1 MADAPPS
8 MPPVPSDTR
17 RRLPRIE
24 PALRAPLIS
33 TVVGLLAGVG
43 LAMVLPA
50 AFALPAAIVVLALSG
65 LSAMLALDTVRRRQ
79 AEALARNV
87 GELNV
92 RLGATRIKLEG
103 LQSRINSEPLR
114 EADIAPTRLALSE
127 LTAEVG
133 LLGGVLRDVATA
145 VSEHE
150 RRIADQEEARSP
162 AGRPNPGGVA
172 AKPAAETASQ
182 PVLTAEPV
190 HVVDA
195 DMVRREQARLQPIL
209 DAFEAGGVEVH
220 LQPIAALPHR
230 RTVGYEVLARLRLG
244 DGALLLPAQFIPAI
258 ERAGQAASLD
268 AQVLTQSLAI
278 AGHLNAKG
286 TDEFLS
292 INLTPSTWAEARS
305 LGSIARVLETYQR
318 HAARLVIDIPQRIFR
333 QLDPTRLG
341 IIGAISAKGI
351 RFSVDQ
357 VADLRMDPASL
368 SERGVRFVK
377 LPTRVLAGEAMGS
390 AGLDVDMADVA
401 LLMRRAGIEIIGEQA
416 ESDRQVADL
425 LELDV
430 RLAQGLAISAPR
442 PVRSDVFQSAA
453 QQASRPPA
461 EPAPVEPAAPPALPR
476 PEPEAERIPFRATLR
491 RASA

>member
-1 MADAPPS
+1 MADAPDS
-8 MPPVPSDTR
+8 ISLARHGER
-17 RRLPRIE
+17 RLLPRIE

-33 TVVGLLAGVG
+33 TVVGMLAGAG

-50 AFALPAAIVVLALSG
+50 AFALPAAIVVLGLSV
-65 LSAMLALDTVRRRQ
+65 LSAMLALDAGRRRE
-79 AEALARNV
+79 AEAIARNV

-150 RRIADQEEARSP
+150 RRIADAEEARAS
-162 AGRPNPGGVA
+162 AGRPNPGGAA
-172 AKPAAETASQ
+172 AKPAAQPASQ
-182 PVLTAEPV
+182 PVLTAEPA

-195 DMVRREQARLQPIL
+195 DMARREQARLQPII
-209 DAFEAGGVEVH
+209 DAFDAGGVEVH
-220 LQPIAALPHR
+220 LQPIAALPQR

-244 DGALLLPAQFIPAI
+244 DGALLMPGEFIPVI
-258 ERAGQAASLD
+258 ERTGQAASLD

-286 TDEFLS
+286 ADEFLS
-292 INLTPSTWAEARS
+292 INLSPSTWAEARS
-305 LGSIARVLETYQR
+305 LGSIARVLEAYQS

-351 RFSVDQ
+351 RFAVDQ
-357 VADLRMDPASL
+357 VVDLRFDPASL

-377 LPTRVLAGEAMGS
+377 LPARVLAGEAAGN
-390 AGLDVDMADVA
+390 AGLDVDMADFA

-425 LELDV
+425 LDLDV

-442 PVRSDVFQSAA
+442 PVRPDVFLPAA

-461 EPAPVEPAAPPALPR
+461 EAAPAEPAAPPAVRR

>member
-1 MADAPPS
+1 MADAPDSTPFA
-8 MPPVPSDTR
+8 PPQE
-17 RRLPRIE
+17 RRLMPRIE

-33 TVVGLLAGVG
+33 TVVGMLAGAG
-43 LAMVLPA
+43 LAVVLPT
-50 AFALPAAIVVLALSG
+50 AFALPAAIIVLGLSV
-65 LSAMLALDTVRRRQ
+65 LSAMLALDAGRRRE
-79 AEALARNV
+79 ADALACNV

-150 RRIADQEEARSP
+150 KRIADAEEARSS
-162 AGRPNPGGVA
+162 AGKPPSGAA
-172 AKPAAETASQ
+172 AKPATQPASQ
-182 PVLTAEPV
+182 PVLMAEPA

-195 DMVRREQARLQPIL
+195 DMARREQARLQPIL
-209 DAFEAGGVEVH
+209 DAFEAGGIEVH
-220 LQPIAALPHR
+220 LQPIAALPQR

-244 DGALLLPAQFIPAI
+244 DGSLLLPAEFIPAI

-278 AGHLNAKG
+278 AGHLNAKS

-292 INLTPSTWAEARS
+292 INLSPSTWAEARS
-305 LGSIARVLETYQR
+305 LGSIARILETYQS
-318 HAARLVIDIPQRIFR
+318 HSARLVIDIPQRIFR

-351 RFSVDQ
+351 RFAVDQ
-357 VADLRMDPASL
+357 VADLRLDPASL

-377 LPTRVLAGEAMGS
+377 LSTRVLAGEAVGN

-425 LELDV
+425 LDLNV

-442 PVRSDVFQSAA
+442 PVRPDVFQPAA

-461 EPAPVEPAAPPALPR
+461 EPAQQEPAAPPAVPR
-476 PEPEAERIPFRATLR
+476 PEPEPERIPFRATLR
-491 RASA
+491 RASV

>member
-1 MADAPPS
+1 
-8 MPPVPSDTR
+8 
-17 RRLPRIE
+17 
-24 PALRAPLIS
+24 
-33 TVVGLLAGVG
+33 
-43 LAMVLPA
+43 
-50 AFALPAAIVVLALSG
+50 
-65 LSAMLALDTVRRRQ
+65 
-79 AEALARNV
+79 
-87 GELNV
+87 
-92 RLGATRIKLEG
+92 
-103 LQSRINSEPLR
+103 LR

-150 RRIADQEEARSP
+150 QRIADAEEARSS
-162 AGRPNPGGVA
+162 AGKPPPGAA
-172 AKPAAETASQ
+172 AKPAAQPASQ
-182 PVLTAEPV
+182 PVLTAEPA

-195 DMVRREQARLQPIL
+195 DMARREQARLQPIL
-209 DAFEAGGVEVH
+209 DAFEAGGIEVH
-220 LQPIAALPHR
+220 LQPIAALPQR

-244 DGALLLPAQFIPAI
+244 DGSLLLPAEFIPAI

-278 AGHLNAKG
+278 AGHLNVKG

-292 INLTPSTWAEARS
+292 INLSPSTWAEARS
-305 LGSIARVLETYQR
+305 LGSIARVLETYQS
-318 HAARLVIDIPQRIFR
+318 HSARLVIDIPQRIFR

-351 RFSVDQ
+351 RFAVDQ
-357 VADLRMDPASL
+357 VADLRLDPASL

-377 LPTRVLAGEAMGS
+377 LPTRVLAGEAAGNT
-390 AGLDVDMADVA
+390 GLDVDMADVA

-425 LELDV
+425 LDLNV

-442 PVRSDVFQSAA
+442 PVRPDVFQPAA
-453 QQASRPPA
+453 QQAVRPPA
-461 EPAPVEPAAPPALPR
+461 EPAQQEPAAPLAVPR
-476 PEPEAERIPFRATLR
+476 PEPEPERIPFRATLR